1 MTTVDTRKIGELMAA
16 RGLDVSGLARAAGLS
31 RQGVYRFLRPG
42 YRPFSDGFSAVAEAL
57 GVTPAS
63 LLDAGEGEQRLAPI
77 LDLLERAAA
86 GEPRAFEVLPAALS
100 GLPARAL
107 GELDEPSDPLH
118 HRLLAAAGELSN
130 GIRPTRKMHA
140 FAQRQ
145 AARCEPGRAFF
156 FSSRWMDAGRIAAT
170 TPAEMRKHL
179 VFGAFDRR
187 DFERHFA

>member
-31 RQGVYRFLRPG
+31 RQGVYRFLRSG
-42 YRPFSDGFSAVAEAL
+42 YRPFSRGFTSVAEAL
-57 GVTPAS
+57 GVRPGS
-63 LLDAGEGEQRLAPI
+63 LLLDGDDDRPLEQVG
-77 LDLLERAAA
+77 DLLERSAA

-100 GLPARAL
+100 GLSARAL
-107 GELDEPSDPLH
+107 GELDEPADALH

-130 GIRPTRKMHA
+130 GIRPARKMRA
-140 FAQRQ
+140 FALHH
-145 AARCEPGRAFF
+145 ASRCEPGRAFF
-156 FSSRWMDAGRIAAT
+156 FSPGWMDAERIAAT
-170 TPAEMRKHL
+170 TPAEMKRHL